1 MKQEPYFTDT
11 LKGVVFVNM
20 IASSTH
26 FIDSALKK
34 KYSPA
39 ALEPS
44 FVSYYNFREFE
55 LLSMTYGAATFSES
69 KHPKNSSL

>member
-34 KYSPA
+34 KYSPD
-39 ALEPS
+39 S
-44 FVSYYNFREFE
+44 FGAEFCFI
-55 LLSMTYGAATFSES
+55 L
-69 KHPKNSSL
+69 